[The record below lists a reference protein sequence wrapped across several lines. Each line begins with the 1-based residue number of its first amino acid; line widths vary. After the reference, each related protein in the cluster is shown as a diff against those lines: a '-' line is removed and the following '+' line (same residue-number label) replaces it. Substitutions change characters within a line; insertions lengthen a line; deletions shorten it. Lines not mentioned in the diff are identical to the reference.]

1 MPGKRPAIRSRR
13 CTRSS
18 SSCCS
23 RSRRSSR
30 RRCRRWPGRCGRRA
44 WRPSAE
50 AAGAVRGIWPGSAG
64 SAGRGPWRA
73 PWRAGP
79 CLAGWGQAPGPGL
92 GGAEVVAGTMAL
104 GLLLTWIDE
113 DPGHGPSLL
122 RDYLTATPAVAGYVA
137 DEVERRAAEGTRF
150 DGQLAVLQGI
160 AKTGP
165 ERAAVTLLAARAA
178 EGSGGSVTAERLAH
192 EASG

>member
-50 AAGAVRGIWPGSAG
+50 AAGAVR
-64 SAGRGPWRA
+64 
-73 PWRAGP
+73 
-79 CLAGWGQAPGPGL
+79 
-92 GGAEVVAGTMAL
+92 
-104 GLLLTWIDE
+104 
-113 DPGHGPSLL
+113 GHGPSLL